1 MRNWRAIFA
10 STAIVGSIFLMWD
23 ELFTALEVWGFN
35 ERYLSGFYLGRLP
48 IEEYGFFITVPFACL
63 FIHEVLRYFVPRD
76 ILFPYRH
83 ALTWFFLILSGVL
96 GIYFYPRIYSSS
108 VFFLCAL
115 LLVLQLLIFRS
126 NWLGRFYLT
135 YIVCMIPFTVLNG
148 WLTGAFTEEPI
159 VWYNNF
165 ENANLRLGTIP
176 IEDAFYQLAYLMLIV
191 WIYERNKL
199 QRHSENSI
207 N

>member
-1 MRNWRAIFA
+1 
-10 STAIVGSIFLMWD
+10 
-23 ELFTALEVWGFN
+23 
-35 ERYLSGFYLGRLP
+35 
-48 IEEYGFFITVPFACL
+48 
-63 FIHEVLRYFVPRD
+63 
-76 ILFPYRH
+76 
-83 ALTWFFLILSGVL
+83 
-96 GIYFYPRIYSSS
+96 
-108 VFFLCAL
+108 
-115 LLVLQLLIFRS
+115 
-126 NWLGRFYLT
+126 
-135 YIVCMIPFTVLNG
+135 MIPFTVLNG

-176 IEDAFYQLAYLMLIV
+176 IEDAFYQLAYLILIV